1 MFCIHGGDRV
11 LKRTADGKID
21 ETENKFFWLI
31 STLVR
36 DLFTETAEKISLEEV
51 NTSSVYGFRFS
62 ALHVAV
68 IEGLSMVFAK

>member
-21 ETENKFFWLI
+21 ETKNDFFRLN
-31 STLVR
+31 STLIR
-36 DLFTETAEKISLEEV
+36 DLFTEGADKIPLEEV

-68 IEGLSMVFAK
+68 IEGLNMDVAK